1 MAMRKMFIESKGG
14 LGNQLFSYFYG
25 IFLANST
32 AVTIEIVTVDK
43 HHENSNLDSIKF
55 MGSGL
60 RIPKV
65 TKSRWRIYLVKL
77 HIFFDRNRKKFSRRS
92 LLDRY
97 KVESLKVS
105 SSLPF
110 DSRVTTGYF
119 ADFSFYDS
127 LDISGSNISILK
139 PSVQYLNKFSVF
151 EKRNF
156 IAFHIR
162 YGDFLISDMS
172 NSVLDPEFYLDALKV
187 IDDEVRKALDI
198 VVFCDQPE
206 LLDQTFISNKRISVF
221 DSEGL
226 SALEVIKIMSCANA
240 FVLCLSTFGFWS
252 AKLSVNDPKVV
263 YPSCN
268 IAGEMFIE
276 GIPSSWVA
284 QDPPWKVKNFESPE

>member
-32 AVTIEIVTVDK
+32 AVKIEIVTVDK
-43 HHENSNLDSIKF
+43 HHENSNLDSVKF
-55 MGSGL
+55 IGSCL

-77 HIFFDRNRKKFSRRS
+77 HIFLDRNRKKFARRS
-92 LLDRY
+92 LLDRC
-97 KVESLKVS
+97 KVDGLKVS
-105 SSLPF
+105 ATLPF
-110 DSRVTTGYF
+110 DSRVITGYF

-127 LDISGSNISILK
+127 LDISGSNLSILK
-139 PSVQYLNKFSVF
+139 PSVQYLNKVNIF
-151 EKRNF
+151 EERNF
-156 IAFHIR
+156 IAFHVR

-172 NSVLDPEFYLDALKV
+172 NSVLDSEFYLDALKV
-187 IDDEVRKALDI
+187 IDDEVREALDI
-198 VVFCDQPE
+198 VIFCDQPE

-226 SALEVIKIMSCANA
+226 SALEILKIMSCANA

-252 AKLSVNDPKVV
+252 AKLSTNNPIVV
-263 YPSCN
+263 YPSSN
-268 IAGEMFIE
+268 TFGQTFIN
-276 GIPSSWVA
+276 GIPASWKS
-284 QDPPWKVKNFESPE
+284 QDPPWKI